1 MSVSYEQKKELAE
14 AALEAR
20 RRAYEPY
27 SHFYVG
33 AALLDAAGRIWTG
46 CNINNASYGAG
57 ICAERTAIFKA
68 VSEGCRSFEA
78 IAIAGGPA
86 DAEKLEACPPCGI
99 CRQVMGEF
107 CDGSFP
113 VLMVTG
119 PEEWT
124 ETTLDELLPMRF
136 SLDR

>member
-1 MSVSYEQKKELAE
+1 MTLTYEQKKKLAE
-14 AALEAR
+14 AALKAR
-20 RRAYEPY
+20 TGAYEPY
-27 SHFYVG
+27 THFYVG
-33 AALLDAAGRIWTG
+33 AALLASDDTIYTG

-68 VSEGCRSFEA
+68 VSEGSREFAA
-78 IAIAGGPA
+78 IAVAGGPA
-86 DAEKLEACPPCGI
+86 DAEILEACPPCGI

-107 CDGSFP
+107 CRGDF
-113 VLMVTG
+113 LILLVTG

-136 SLDR
+136 SLD